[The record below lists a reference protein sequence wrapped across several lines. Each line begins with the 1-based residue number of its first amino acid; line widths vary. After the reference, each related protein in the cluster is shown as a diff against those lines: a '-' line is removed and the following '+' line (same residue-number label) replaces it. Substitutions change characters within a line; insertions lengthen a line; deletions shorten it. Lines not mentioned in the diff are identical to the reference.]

1 MRQGCESRVINR
13 LSYEI
18 GQALLCNV
26 IAETFDKIQDRRHKG
41 GGMKRGQ
48 KQTLRKDK
56 CDPED
61 RNFRPCLLQEVQGAV
76 ESLETPPGS
85 IANLLLSSKESSF
98 PVHAVEDASAE
109 LGPNSFVIGQAVS
122 HTITAL

>member
-1 MRQGCESRVINR
+1 MTALLSFFRKCGLNKHQWRRLKTVEQSMRQGCESRVINR

-61 RNFRPCLLQEVQGAV
+61 RNFRLCLLGRC
-76 ESLETPPGS
+76 
-85 IANLLLSSKESSF
+85 
-98 PVHAVEDASAE
+98 
-109 LGPNSFVIGQAVS
+109 
-122 HTITAL
+122 